1 MQIWHTACLVTGQ
14 EVINGTWLGET
25 FKVKAKNRISLVSA
39 VALAGGVL
47 ALGAPAAHAGLVGIG
62 LSTSFGGPI
71 TTEAVNP
78 GVASFTGSYGSFS
91 LNILDGADTSATG
104 LPYLLNTTIQDSTS
118 TGGTLY
124 VWISSVD
131 LSQPTT
137 LGSLAAVSSF
147 TSNIL
152 PTGWTV
158 SEYTYLDT
166 TDKAWSG
173 AAVPGNLVGSTTF
186 TAIGTDVT
194 PSATFSLNG
203 LFSMTELYVITAPTH
218 GSTLDTIS
226 AYVPEPSS
234 LGILGLGLSAI
245 GALGWIRRR
254 RSQKSVK

>member
-1 MQIWHTACLVTGQ
+1 M
-14 EVINGTWLGET
+14 
-25 FKVKAKNRISLVSA
+25 KRKNRVSLAGA

-62 LSTSFGGPI
+62 LSTSLLGPI
-71 TTEAVNP
+71 TTEAVAP

-124 VWISSVD
+124 VWIASEG
-131 LSQPTT
+131 LTQPTT
-137 LGSLAAVSSF
+137 LGSLSAISSF

-152 PTGWTV
+152 PAGWTV
-158 SEYTYLDT
+158 SEYTYLS
-166 TDKAWSG
+166 ASNLVGQG
-173 AAVPGNLVGSTTF
+173 ALSPGNLVGSTTF

-194 PSATFSLNG
+194 PSATFSLSG
-203 LFSMTELYVITAPTH
+203 PFAVTELYEIIAPGG

-245 GALGWIRRR
+245 GALGWMRRR
-254 RSQKSVK
+254 RSQKSAK